1 MIWGTLAVLIILFS
15 GGSLEFYLTNLK
27 KPVKEHVQDK
37 ACQEIIIDTSKALA
51 KDLQTLGE
59 EVNGH
64 FEDLVE
70 VHGEYDSVASDFDE
84 VVAELKADQK
94 ELSRL
99 VLDARDTMHDQ
110 MTKEEWEAVFAECPI
125 TVAGKGG
132 TE

>member
-37 ACQEIIIDTSKALA
+37 ACQEIIIDAGKALS
-51 KDLQTLGE
+51 KGLEELGE
-59 EVNGH
+59 EINDH

-70 VHGEYDSVASDFDE
+70 AHSEYDSVASDFDE
-84 VVAELKADQK
+84 ATAQLKADQK

-99 VLDARDTMHDQ
+99 VLDARDVMHDQ
-110 MTKEEWEAVFAECPI
+110 MTKEEWNAVFAE
-125 TVAGKGG
+125 K
-132 TE
+132 E